1 MSMVDKRL
9 IKQVKQYK
17 QQFFLLVGLGLGGG
31 VLAVLQADFLAKI
44 INGIFLDKLDW
55 NGVSR
60 WMGVLFAIM
69 TLRSIFVWLIEITAH
84 SLAAYIKKNIRQ
96 KILETLLALGPIYIH
111 GQQTGE
117 LVNVL
122 VEGVESLEPYFA
134 KFLPQLF
141 TAVVVPLVILTV
153 VFPLEIT
160 TALILLGTA
169 PLIPIFMILI
179 GRTAEQVNKRQW
191 ETLSRLSAH
200 FLDVLQGLTIL
211 KIFGRSI
218 EQIQVISRM
227 STQFR
232 DKTLG
237 VLKIAFLSALVLEL
251 VSTIS
256 TALVAVTIG
265 LKLLYFKMDFY
276 QAFFLLLLAP
286 EFYLPLRQ
294 LGSHF
299 HAGMAGSAA
308 AERIFAILP
317 LTRRTE
323 KKCNEISLPRQAR
336 VGIVFEN
343 VSYAYEAGKRPA
355 LKGLSFEMQPG
366 ETVALVGASGSGKST
381 IASLLLAFMVPD
393 KGRILING
401 MCLSDIKLQDWL
413 AQVAFVPQAPHL
425 FYSSVADNIR
435 LGRETATLTEV
446 VEAAKNAGA
455 HDFIMDLPEGYDTL
469 VGEGGHGLS
478 GGQGKRLAIARAF
491 LQDAPVLLLDEATAG
506 LDPQS
511 EAVIEG
517 ALKRL
522 MKGRTVLIIAHR
534 LTTVYSADRIVV
546 LQEGREVEVGRH
558 DELIEGQGL
567 YSRLVMAFR
576 GET

>member
-1 MSMVDKRL
+1 MVDKRL
-9 IKQVKQYK
+9 IAQVKQHK

-55 NGVSR
+55 TGVSR

-84 SLAAYIKKNIRQ
+84 SLAAYIKKDIRK

-122 VEGVESLEPYFA
+122 VEGVENLEPYFA

-160 TALILLGTA
+160 TALILMGTA

-200 FLDVLQGLTIL
+200 FLDILQGLTIL

-317 LTRRTE
+317 LSRSTE
-323 KKCNEISLPRQAR
+323 KKRNEISLPHQER

-393 KGRILING
+393 EGRILVNG

-517 ALKRL
+517 ALSRL

>member
-1 MSMVDKRL
+1 MVDKRL
-9 IKQVKQYK
+9 IEQLKLHKQK
-17 QQFFLLVGLGLGGG
+17 FFLLVGLGLGGG
-31 VLAVLQADFLAKI
+31 ILAVLQADFLAKI
-44 INGIFLDKLDW
+44 INGVFLEKLDW
-55 NGVSR
+55 TGVSL
-60 WMGVLFAIM
+60 WMGALFVIM
-69 TLRSIFVWLIEITAH
+69 TLRSVFVWLLEVTAH
-84 SLAAYIKKNIRQ
+84 SLAAFIKKDIRQ
-96 KILETLLALGPIYIH
+96 KILGSLLALGPIYIH
-111 GQQTGE
+111 SQQTGE

-122 VEGVESLEPYFA
+122 VEGVENLEPYFA

-141 TAVVVPLVILTV
+141 TAVVVPVVILTV
-153 VFPLEIT
+153 VFPLDIT
-160 TALILLGTA
+160 TALILLLTA
-169 PLIPIFMILI
+169 PLIPVFMILI

-200 FLDVLQGLTIL
+200 FLDVLQGLTVL

-218 EQIQVISRM
+218 EQIEVIRRM
-227 STQFR
+227 SAQFR

-237 VLKIAFLSALVLEL
+237 VLRIAFLSALVLEL

-294 LGSHF
+294 LGTHF

-308 AERIFAILP
+308 AERIFAILTLP
-317 LTRRTE
+317 KRTE
-323 KKCNEISLPRQAR
+323 GKKGEILFPRQGQ
-336 VGIVFEN
+336 VDIVFEN
-343 VSYAYEAGKRPA
+343 VSYAYDDGKRPA
-355 LKGLSFEMQPG
+355 LKDLSFVMKPG

-393 KGRILING
+393 KGHIYING
-401 MCLSDIKLQDWL
+401 ICLSDIKLKDWL

-435 LGRETATLTEV
+435 LGREEATLAEV
-446 VEAAKNAGA
+446 MDAAQHAGA
-455 HDFIMDLPEGYDTL
+455 HEFIISLPDGYDTL

-478 GGQGKRLAIARAF
+478 GGQCKRLAIARAF
-491 LQDAPVLLLDEATAG
+491 LQDAPFLLLDEATAG

-511 EAVIEG
+511 EAVIDE
-517 ALKRL
+517 ALTLL
-522 MKGRTVLIIAHR
+522 MQGRTVLIIAHR
-534 LTTVYSADRIVV
+534 LTTIYKAHCIVV
-546 LQEGREVEVGRH
+546 LREGQAVEVGRH
-558 DELIEGQGL
+558 DELLKAQGL
-567 YSRLVMAFR
+567 YSQLVMSFR
-576 GET
+576 GGK